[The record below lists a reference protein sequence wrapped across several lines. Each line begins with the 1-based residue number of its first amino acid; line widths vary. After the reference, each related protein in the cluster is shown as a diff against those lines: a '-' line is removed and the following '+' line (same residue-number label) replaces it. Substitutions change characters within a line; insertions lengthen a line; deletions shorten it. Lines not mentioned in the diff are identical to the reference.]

1 MRNPAI
7 VAVMIDALMIV
18 AWACLIAA
26 VAFAVVDARRRNRQR
41 KAAKALRRSRHDSD
55 DRPG

>member
-26 VAFAVVDARRRNRQR
+26 VAFAVVDARRRNRQH
-41 KAAKALRRSRHDSD
+41 KATKALRRSRHDSD